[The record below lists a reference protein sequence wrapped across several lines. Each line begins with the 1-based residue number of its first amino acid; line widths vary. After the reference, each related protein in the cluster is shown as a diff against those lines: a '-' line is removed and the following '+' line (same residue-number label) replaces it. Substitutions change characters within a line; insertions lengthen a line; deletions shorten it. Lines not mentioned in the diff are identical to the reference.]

1 MIVAVYVGF
10 VYLIITVVTFFLTR
24 YTLLSEKDLD
34 KLYSDEIERAY
45 ILSKSPSEEDVP
57 DLSESVVDELPPD
70 LLALYDQSR
79 TYQDDIIPSDV
90 SKAMKR
96 DPEQVLNVGEIR
108 QYLSMRRM
116 SPITPN
122 DSYRYYSLRMRDGSE
137 VFNGSIDMQLEVD
150 DDGERVFLKNNENQ
164 YMFKNIFGLIEWRK
178 TKPDS
183 GFYFF
188 LDGYEEGGVR
198 ISTSKY
204 LRRSTPFLTKKI
216 YDVSGKQELIFEPS
230 GSMDLE
236 DVNNSVFILKI
247 KPERK
252 ELGNLFKF
260 ENIFRSDVRFVVQ
273 TTNGANVMTDVYIEN
288 NIQSGSLL
296 LRNINGM
303 YLTVNTDINDVINFG
318 EITFTTQGTPLF
330 CVLT

>member
-45 ILSKSPSEEDVP
+45 ILSKSPSEKDVP

-137 VFNGSIDMQLEVD
+137 VFNG
-150 DDGERVFLKNNENQ
+150 
-164 YMFKNIFGLIEWRK
+164 
-178 TKPDS
+178 
-183 GFYFF
+183 
-188 LDGYEEGGVR
+188 
-198 ISTSKY
+198 
-204 LRRSTPFLTKKI
+204 
-216 YDVSGKQELIFEPS
+216 
-230 GSMDLE
+230 
-236 DVNNSVFILKI
+236 
-247 KPERK
+247 
-252 ELGNLFKF
+252 
-260 ENIFRSDVRFVVQ
+260 
-273 TTNGANVMTDVYIEN
+273 
-288 NIQSGSLL
+288 
-296 LRNINGM
+296 
-303 YLTVNTDINDVINFG
+303 
-318 EITFTTQGTPLF
+318 
-330 CVLT
+330 